1 MGGAIRQARIRAL
14 DEEMQMLVTSNLRT
28 EEDRN
33 RYRELMQRKEWLK
46 RQAGAAVA
54 AG

>member
-1 MGGAIRQARIRAL
+1 MAGAIRQARIRAL
-14 DEEMQMLVTSNLRT
+14 DDEMQMLVASNLRT
-28 EEDRN
+28 EEERN

-46 RQAGAAVA
+46 RADGGAVA